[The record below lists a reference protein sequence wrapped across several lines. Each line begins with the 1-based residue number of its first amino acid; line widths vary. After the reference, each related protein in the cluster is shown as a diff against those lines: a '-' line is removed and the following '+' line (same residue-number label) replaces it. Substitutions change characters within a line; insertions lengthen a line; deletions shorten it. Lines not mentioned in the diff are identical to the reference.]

1 MRMRRGYVRSSLPT
15 ESAYLC
21 GSLNTQSLLLT
32 PGDGFLKSRKHFLS
46 PSARATE
53 LITQAPSKEYREHCL
68 CLCLKS
74 TRELTRV
81 PRKITI
87 SFLRVW
93 ECHCGADR
101 SLKIPR
107 SSLHYNQHSPLTL
120 ASACFRYHQHTS
132 HALYTLLLCACV
144 IFKSL

>member
-1 MRMRRGYVRSSLPT
+1 MRRGYVRSSLPT

-46 PSARATE
+46 PSARATK
-53 LITQAPSKEYREHCL
+53 LMTQAPSRVKSTQRTGDCL

-93 ECHCGADR
+93 ECHCAADR
-101 SLKIPR
+101 GLKIPR
-107 SSLHYNQHSPLTL
+107 SLHYNQHSPLTR

-132 HALYTLLLCACV
+132 HALCCSV
-144 IFKSL
+144 HV